1 MGRRALITGI
11 SGQDGAYLAK
21 FLLEKGYE
29 VHGAHRW
36 TSSTRISLWRLS
48 SLGIADEV
56 KLSFMDILELSN
68 VMRLIEKV
76 EPDEIYNLA
85 AQSFVSLSFD
95 QPIFTSEVNALGAM
109 RILEAIRVINPGI
122 KYYQA
127 STSEMF
133 GKTDEWPQTEKTAFY
148 PRSPYG
154 VAKVYA
160 HWATVNYRE
169 SHGIHACSGILFN
182 HESPLR
188 SLAFVTR
195 KITGGFARIVSG
207 GSDHTIPLGNLE
219 PRRDWGYAGDYVRGM
234 WLMLQHE
241 KPDDY
246 VLATGQSHSVRDLV
260 NTAARAAGIQ
270 LEWEGEGQDSVARDR
285 SNGRTVVRV
294 DPKFIRP
301 AEVDHLV
308 GCADKARTVL
318 GWEPTVDFDQLIE
331 MMVKADMELARTG
344 HLPI

>member
-1 MGRRALITGI
+1 MARRALVTGI

-21 FLLEKGYE
+21 LLLEKGYE
-29 VHGAHRW
+29 VYGAHRW
-36 TSSTRISLWRLS
+36 TSSTRANLWRLA

-56 KLSFMDILELSN
+56 KLILMDMLELTN
-68 VMRLIEKV
+68 IMRVIEEV
-76 EPDEIYNLA
+76 QPDEVYNLA

-95 QPIFTSEVNALGAM
+95 QPIFTSEVNALGVM
-109 RILEAIRVINPGI
+109 RILETIRAINPGI

-133 GKTDEWPQTEKTAFY
+133 GKAEDWPQTEKSAFH

-154 VAKVYA
+154 VAKSYA

-169 SHGIHACSGILFN
+169 SYGIHACSGILFN

-188 SLAFVTR
+188 SLEFVTR
-195 KITGGFARIVSG
+195 KITGGFARIVCS
-207 GSDHTIPLGNLE
+207 GSDRAIVLGNLE
-219 PRRDWGYAGDYVRGM
+219 ARRDWGYAGDYVRGM

-246 VLATGQSHSVRDLV
+246 ILATGQSHSVRDLV
-260 NTAARAAGIQ
+260 NTAAEAAGLQ
-270 LEWEGEGQDSVARDR
+270 LEWEGEGHDTVARDR
-285 SNGRTVVRV
+285 SNGRIVMRV
-294 DPKFIRP
+294 DPKYLRP

-308 GCADKARTVL
+308 GCAEKARTVL

-331 MMVKADMELARTG
+331 MMVKADMELVKTG
-344 HLPI
+344 HLSI

>member
-1 MGRRALITGI
+1 MTRRALITGI
-11 SGQDGAYLAK
+11 SGQDGAHLAK
-21 FLLEKGYE
+21 LLLEKGYE
-29 VHGAHRW
+29 VYGAYRW
-36 TSSTRISLWRLS
+36 TSSARVNLWRLA
-48 SLGIADEV
+48 SLGIADDV
-56 KLSFMDILELSN
+56 KLAFMDILEHSN
-68 VMRLIEKV
+68 VMHVIEKAQ
-76 EPDEIYNLA
+76 PDEIYNLA
-85 AQSFVSLSFD
+85 AQSFVSLSFE

-133 GKTDEWPQTEKTAFY
+133 GKTDKWPQTEKTAFY

-169 SHGIHACSGILFN
+169 SYGIHACSGILFN

-188 SLAFVTR
+188 SLEFVTR
-195 KITGGFARIVSG
+195 KITGGFAKIVCG
-207 GSDHTIPLGNLE
+207 GSDHVIELGNLE
-219 PRRDWGYAGDYVRGM
+219 ARRDWGYAGDYVRGM

-260 NTAARAAGIQ
+260 NTAAEAAGIQ
-270 LEWEGEGQDSVARDR
+270 LEWEGEGHDTVARDW

-294 DPKFIRP
+294 DPKYLRP

-331 MMVKADMELARTG
+331 MMVKADIELAKAD